1 MQNFVF
7 TNPTTIVFGKGQE
20 SQVGALCGELGSRVL
35 ILHYGGTFL
44 KDIGLYD
51 KMTASFKE
59 AGLFTLELGG
69 VVSNP
74 QLDLVEEGIRLCR
87 ENKIDCLLAVGGGSV
102 IDTAKSIAAGMSVEG
117 EIWDYFTG
125 EKKSAD
131 RYAKAL
137 PIGVILTIAEM
148 CIRDRNYTKN

>member
-1 MQNFVF
+1 M
-7 TNPTTIVFGKGQE
+7 
-20 SQVGALCGELGSRVL
+20 GALCGELGSRVL

-74 QLDLVEEGIRLCR
+74 QLDLGEEGIRLCR
-87 ENKIDCLLAVGGGSV
+87 
-102 IDTAKSIAAGMSVEG
+102 
-117 EIWDYFTG
+117 
-125 EKKSAD
+125 
-131 RYAKAL
+131 
-137 PIGVILTIAEM
+137 
-148 CIRDRNYTKN
+148 